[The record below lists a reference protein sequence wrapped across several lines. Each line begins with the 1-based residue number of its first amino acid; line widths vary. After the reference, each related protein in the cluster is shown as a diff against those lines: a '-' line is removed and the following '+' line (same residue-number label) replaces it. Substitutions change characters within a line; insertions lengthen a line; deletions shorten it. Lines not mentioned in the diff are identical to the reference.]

1 ADRAGVVVVAGVGR
15 PEVEG
20 AGRVELVRLRVRQ
33 RAVGDRVDGRGQV
46 LDQAGAVVV
55 GVEGVGNGAARVRG
69 CAGERGRVVSRVTD
83 LDRAGGH
90 DRGRDARRVDRVVV
104 GVGAGDFFAF
114 LEVDGGGHVV
124 DRLAAA
130 VRAGHAAV
138 EAVECPMRR
147 RRILGNGVR
156 LEVRDGVEEAVG
168 RARSASSTTA
178 GGDRTVGQWAWARR
192 VTERGVPARRVLH
205 DVDE

>member
-1 ADRAGVVVVAGVGR
+1 AGVGR

-55 GVEGVGNGAARVRG
+55 GVEGVGNGAARARG

-90 DRGRDARRVDRVVV
+90 DRGRDARRIRADGD
-104 GVGAGDFFAF
+104 GVGGGDFFD
-114 LEVDGGGHVV
+114 LPEVDGVGRVG
-124 DRLAAA
+124 DRVAA
-130 VRAGHAAV
+130 
-138 EAVECPMRR
+138 
-147 RRILGNGVR
+147 GVR
-156 LEVRDGVEEAVG
+156 R
-168 RARSASSTTA
+168 
-178 GGDRTVGQWAWARR
+178 
-192 VTERGVPARRVLH
+192 
-205 DVDE
+205 